1 LPAVVDVTGMNGLS
15 AAGVALTTVGV
26 AGYAVGLLADYP
38 GRAFSLTAVMAG
50 AALALVGRSEGSS

>member
-1 LPAVVDVTGMNGLS
+1 MNGLS
-15 AAGVALTTVGV
+15 AAGVALTAVGV